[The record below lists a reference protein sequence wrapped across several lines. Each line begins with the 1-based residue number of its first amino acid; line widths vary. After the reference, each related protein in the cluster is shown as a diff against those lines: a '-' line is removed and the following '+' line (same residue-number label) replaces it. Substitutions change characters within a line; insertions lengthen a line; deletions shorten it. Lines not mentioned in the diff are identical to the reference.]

1 MKLEENQEL
10 ITSINAVA
18 TIIKERPKTI
28 SLMYM
33 KKTNL
38 NARLEKLLQI
48 AETKEINISRMNN
61 SFFKNNFADER
72 HQGVAIRC
80 NKRSEENESYLQNLV
95 QKRGNILLLLLDSI
109 TDPHN
114 LGACIRSAAAA
125 GVDAVIVPK
134 NRACHLNSTVRKVS
148 SGGSELIPFVIVINL
163 VRTIEWLKKN
173 GVRII
178 GTSKSAKNI
187 YSNMDLKG
195 HVGFVIGSEEKG
207 LRRLVKENCD
217 GLISIPMYGKM
228 ESLNASVSAGIVLF
242 EYLKQNNHH
251 TSELIL

>member
-1 MKLEENQEL
+1 M
-10 ITSINAVA
+10 
-18 TIIKERPKTI
+18 
-28 SLMYM
+28 
-33 KKTNL
+33 
-38 NARLEKLLQI
+38 
-48 AETKEINISRMNN
+48 
-61 SFFKNNFADER
+61 
-72 HQGVAIRC
+72 
-80 NKRSEENESYLQNLV
+80 
-95 QKRGNILLLLLDSI
+95 
-109 TDPHN
+109 
-114 LGACIRSAAAA
+114 
-125 GVDAVIVPK
+125 IVPK

-195 HVGFVIGSEEKG
+195 HVGFVIGSEDKG

-242 EYLKQNNHH
+242 EYLKQNNHP